1 MIQDI
6 ENRGTKPMKMLQ
18 GISGLSLVAVLMVGC
33 TGNNDL
39 DKAPAPKPT
48 INQVSVAPKPA
59 TPSSVV
65 NAPPKGLIAST
76 QPTAIPIPK
85 GRVDPFSSIAVAP
98 IKQTVGS
105 QETPKLTPTS
115 KAQNPPTQ
123 KPQTQQQAQKPQTQ
137 QQAQKPQTQK
147 PKNQDKK
154 IISNASKPKSSP
166 LNSTP
171 TQITLPPVAPSIDLA
186 KAVQVNG
193 VVELGGKVSAIV
205 KEPEQSSRSVSAGDY
220 IYKGKVLVKRIEFN
234 GDREGVVILEQNGV
248 EVIKQVGSSSGPVA
262 SN

>member
-1 MIQDI
+1 
-6 ENRGTKPMKMLQ
+6 MKMLQ

-123 KPQTQQQAQKPQTQ
+123 KPQTQQQAQKSQTQQQAQKPQTQ

-234 GDREGVVILEQNGV
+234 GDREAVVILEQNGV

>member
-1 MIQDI
+1 
-6 ENRGTKPMKMLQ
+6 MKMLQ

-33 TGNNDL
+33 SGNNDL

-123 KPQTQQQAQKPQTQ
+123 KSQTQQQAQKPQTQ

-147 PKNQDKK
+147 QKNQDKK
-154 IISNASKPKSSP
+154 IISNASQPKSSP

-171 TQITLPPVAPSIDLA
+171 TQITLPPIAPSIDLA
-186 KAVQVNG
+186 K
-193 VVELGGKVSAIV
+193 
-205 KEPEQSSRSVSAGDY
+205 
-220 IYKGKVLVKRIEFN
+220 
-234 GDREGVVILEQNGV
+234 
-248 EVIKQVGSSSGPVA
+248 SGA
-262 SN
+262 S

>member
-1 MIQDI
+1 
-6 ENRGTKPMKMLQ
+6 MKMLQ

-123 KPQTQQQAQKPQTQ
+123 NPPTQKPQTQ

-166 LNSTP
+166 LNLTP

-234 GDREGVVILEQNGV
+234 GDREAVVILEQNGV